1 MAQQKVNLGTQG
13 NDGSGDAIRV
23 AFSKVNDNFA
33 ELYGTSPEAN
43 DLVEDTSPQLG
54 GSLEVNGNSIVK
66 GSGTA
71 VVIEDLKLVTA
82 TLTPNTTNTT
92 LTLAGSGTGKISLS
106 GIYWPTVD
114 GAPTQVLQTD
124 GSGTLSWVNN
134 AGGGGGDTGDLSF
147 VGSTIHSPSNADIT
161 LDPSGT
167 GGVTISSALGTT
179 GQITTGAITLPNT
192 DGTVNQVLKT
202 DGAGTVGWTSV
213 SISGTTF
220 VGDDSTGTLVS
231 PGETFQFAGATGITT
246 AVSGDTLTITGPTL
260 TSFITASSSDTLTN
274 KGGNISQWT
283 NNSNYISDA
292 NLTVVGDDSTGVT
305 FSAKDGDNIKIAG
318 GSGITTAVTGDTV
331 TITASGGAGTQN
343 LFETVTGDSGTTSA
357 NTTTDTLTITGGTG
371 IATAVSGDTLT
382 ITASGGA
389 GTQNLFE
396 TVTGDSGTTS
406 ANTTTDTLTIA
417 GGTGIATA
425 VSGDTLTITAS
436 GGAGTQNLFQSIA
449 VSGQSNVVADSTTDT
464 LTLVAGTGVTLTT
477 NAGADSVTI
486 NSTGATTP
494 GGATTQVQFNNA
506 GAFGGDADF
515 VYDSSANK
523 LTVKN
528 IETESISPPSNLV
541 GTYTISSPTTITL
554 DPVDEIIND
563 APMKLVNKT
572 VAQLNAITSSVGS
585 VAYCTNQ
592 STGAEPCYF
601 DGSDWRTFSGKIVIT
616 A

>member
-71 VVIEDLKLVTA
+71 VVIEDLKLATA
-82 TLTPNTTNTT
+82 TLTPNSTNTT
-92 LTLAGSGTGKISLS
+92 LTLAGSGTGKISLA

-161 LDPSGT
+161 LDPSGS

-202 DGAGTVGWTSV
+202 DGAGTVGWTSI

-220 VGDDSTGTLVS
+220 VGDDSTGTSVN
-231 PGETFQFAGATGITT
+231 PGETFQFTGATGITT

-260 TSFITASSSDTLTN
+260 TSFITASSSDTLTNKGGNVSMFTNDSSYITASSSDTLTN

-357 NTTTDTLTITGGTG
+357 NTTTDTLTIAGGTG

-417 GGTGIATA
+417 GGTGITTA

-436 GGAGTQNLFQSIA
+436 AAANTGDITFIGSTIVSPSNADITLDPSGTGKVAI
-449 VSGQSNVVADSTTDT
+449 SGT
-464 LTLVAGTGVTLTT
+464 LT
-477 NAGADSVTI
+477 
-486 NSTGATTP
+486 ATTIE
-494 GGATTQVQFNNA
+494 
-506 GAFGGDADF
+506 
-515 VYDSSANK
+515 AN
-523 LTVKN
+523 
-528 IETESISPPSNLV
+528 SISPPSSLV

>member
-1 MAQQKVNLGTQG
+1 
-13 NDGSGDAIRV
+13 
-23 AFSKVNDNFA
+23 
-33 ELYGTSPEAN
+33 
-43 DLVEDTSPQLG
+43 
-54 GSLEVNGNSIVK
+54 
-66 GSGTA
+66 
-71 VVIEDLKLVTA
+71 
-82 TLTPNTTNTT
+82 
-92 LTLAGSGTGKISLS
+92 
-106 GIYWPTVD
+106 
-114 GAPTQVLQTD
+114 
-124 GSGTLSWVNN
+124 
-134 AGGGGGDTGDLSF
+134 
-147 VGSTIHSPSNADIT
+147 
-161 LDPSGT
+161 
-167 GGVTISSALGTT
+167 
-179 GQITTGAITLPNT
+179 
-192 DGTVNQVLKT
+192 
-202 DGAGTVGWTSV
+202 
-213 SISGTTF
+213 
-220 VGDDSTGTLVS
+220 
-231 PGETFQFAGATGITT
+231 
-246 AVSGDTLTITGPTL
+246 
-260 TSFITASSSDTLTN
+260 SSDTLTN

-357 NTTTDTLTITGGTG
+357 NTTTDTLTIAGGTG

-417 GGTGIATA
+417 GGTGITTA

-436 GGAGTQNLFQSIA
+436 AAANTGDITFIGSTIVSPSNADITLDPSGTGKVAI
-449 VSGQSNVVADSTTDT
+449 SGT
-464 LTLVAGTGVTLTT
+464 LT
-477 NAGADSVTI
+477 
-486 NSTGATTP
+486 ATTIE
-494 GGATTQVQFNNA
+494 
-506 GAFGGDADF
+506 
-515 VYDSSANK
+515 AN
-523 LTVKN
+523 
-528 IETESISPPSNLV
+528 SISPPSSLV